1 MDIEV
6 SHLGSGVN
14 TTVGAASTM
23 NANLLMRRN
32 AIQDAFNFGLDSA
45 LVGLTLPAMQ
55 MGTDVLNGQ
64 SHSLSFTLGQYQP
77 FCQTL
82 RQLTSAPK

>member
-1 MDIEV
+1 VGD
-6 SHLGSGVN
+6 LGSSVN
-14 TTVGAASTM
+14 TTVGTTSSM

-45 LVGLTLPAMQ
+45 LVGLTLPAVQ
-55 MGTDVLNGQ
+55 MSADVLNSQ
-64 SHSLSFTLGQYQP
+64 SHSLPFTLRQYEP